1 VLKDAHVT
9 ALFASEFKRT
19 QETLVPLAKATG
31 VVPMLV
37 SAGKMDDLVEMLR
50 ALPAGSRAVVSSHS
64 NLVHLIVERL
74 SGQQVPPLTDQ
85 DYDRLVVV
93 TVTGNGKGQ
102 AVVLR
107 YGEP

>member
-1 VLKDAHVT
+1 M
-9 ALFASEFKRT
+9 
-19 QETLVPLAKATG
+19 AKATG
-31 VVPMLV
+31 LTTMVVP
-37 SAGKMDDLVEMLR
+37 AGRMDDLIDLVR

-74 SGQQVPPLTDQ
+74 SGQTVPALGDL
-85 DYDRLVVV
+85 DYDRIVVV
-93 TVTGNGKGQ
+93 TVQAGGKGQ